1 MFMSVI
7 TLASLVIWITAS
19 QELIKPSEKQNKQKI
34 IMLTSAG
41 TLTTAAVTIS
51 LFQSLPF

>member
-19 QELIKPSEKQNKQKI
+19 QELIKPSEKQNRQKI
-34 IMLTSAG
+34 ITLTSAG